1 MNLSLEQLHTL
12 SLSELAGV
20 PAAVLVA
27 LQAEI
32 DRVSE
37 QTKSL
42 KDKFEAVISQRY
54 DNQVQALRQQ
64 QGKDTGV
71 IRFEDDEI
79 EVSADRPKRPQWDQA
94 KLASIAEK
102 VRVNG
107 EDPLEFMTVTYKV
120 PESKYKAWPEHLKS
134 IFRDARTLNV
144 GKQRFVLKFKEEK

>member
-12 SLSELAGV
+12 SLSELANA
-20 PAAVLVA
+20 PAKTLVA
-27 LQAEI
+27 LQTEI

-42 KDKFEAVISQRY
+42 KEKFEAVISQRY
-54 DNQVQALRQQ
+54 DNQVEALRQQ

-71 IRFEDDEI
+71 IRFEDDDI
-79 EVSADRPKRPQWDQA
+79 EVSADRPKRPQWDQN
-94 KLASIAEK
+94 KLADIAER

-107 EDPLEFMTVTYKV
+107 EDPLEFMAVTYKV
-120 PESKYKAWPEHLKS
+120 PESKYKAWPEHLKN

-144 GKQRFVLKFKEEK
+144 GKQRFVLKLKEEK